1 MNKVHSFNL
10 INRNSIDIQICDV
23 LNIPNFSKIYTG
35 LTFKKININDNKI
48 LVSSDKK
55 FNIKFK
61 SIYFLDKP
69 IDSIDIGHLITFT
82 INEINIDNKSDLI
95 IVNSNIE
102 QYEKIIIKSIKLI
115 SSSQGICI
123 YNNQYKVV
131 KIKYK
136 DDYKYELSTLDQTKF
151 INLSNK
157 IIIKVNE
164 IIYFT
169 TLII

>member
-1 MNKVHSFNL
+1 MTCWHAN
-10 INRNSIDIQICDV
+10 INCTYQKIDK
-23 LNIPNFSKIYTG
+23 IPNIK
-35 LTFKKININDNKI
+35 ND
-48 LVSSDKK
+48 L
-55 FNIKFK
+55 
-61 SIYFLDKP
+61 
-69 IDSIDIGHLITFT
+69 
-82 INEINIDNKSDLI
+82 NENVNKSDLI
-95 IVNSNIE
+95 IVNSNIDH
-102 QYEKIIIKSIKLI
+102 YEKINIKSLKLI

-136 DDYKYELSTLDQTKF
+136 DNSEYELSTLDQTKF

-157 IIIKVNE
+157 IIIKINE